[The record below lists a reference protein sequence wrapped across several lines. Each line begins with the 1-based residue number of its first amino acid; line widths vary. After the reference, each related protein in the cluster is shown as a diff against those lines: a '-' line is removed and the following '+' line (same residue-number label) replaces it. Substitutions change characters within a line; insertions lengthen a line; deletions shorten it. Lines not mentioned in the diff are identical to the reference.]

1 MFYNHLIFSKVTL
14 SLRICLK
21 YLVFHCETNRF
32 PVGNNLF
39 HGGERLVSPEETS
52 VSIRGN
58 YCFHQGKPKF
68 LLNETFVVFYA
79 GLIILLISA
88 SVPQNGPCV
97 CSLMVHMAA
106 AKQPASR

>member
-1 MFYNHLIFSKVTL
+1 MFYNYLIFNMVTL
-14 SLRICLK
+14 SLRILLK
-21 YLVFHCETNRF
+21 YC
-32 PVGNNLF
+32 
-39 HGGERLVSPEETS
+39 VSHRETS

>member
-1 MFYNHLIFSKVTL
+1 MFPAVKQVVP
-14 SLRICLK
+14 RR
-21 YLVFHCETNRF
+21 ETNRF

-39 HGGERLVSPEETS
+39 HGGDRLVSPEETS

>member
-1 MFYNHLIFSKVTL
+1 M
-14 SLRICLK
+14 
-21 YLVFHCETNRF
+21 
-32 PVGNNLF
+32 GNNLF
-39 HGGERLVSPEETS
+39 HDGERLVSPEETS